1 MKKLINFILIGI
13 IFCFFGCTS
22 GVYVGE
28 KLDGKHHGQ
37 GTMTYS
43 DGAKY
48 EGDWKDGKR
57 HGQGTLTW
65 SNGFKHVGEWK
76 DDKKHGKGTTSNA
89 DGFVTLIG
97 TFKKNK
103 PWDLKETC
111 PVGGHLADFKNGER
125 LVVDN

>member
-1 MKKLINFILIGI
+1 
-13 IFCFFGCTS
+13 
-22 GVYVGE
+22 
-28 KLDGKHHGQ
+28 
-37 GTMTYS
+37 MTYS

-65 SNGFKHVGEWK
+65 TNGNMYEGEWK
-76 DDKKHGKGTTSNA
+76 DNKKHGKGTTSDE
-89 DGFVTLIG
+89 DGFVTLIV

-103 PWDLKETC
+103 PWDAKETC